1 VLSGKAA
8 GYIKPQGA
16 MRVFNSK
23 KGRCMIKSLTMTLA
37 VVTHIAFTPAAI
49 AFDVTQFGRSP
60 KSLVCPSEL
69 CQDSPLEEVRR
80 IKSGALV
87 HLGFFLAGT
96 GRTVAVDFDRLEV
109 VRVDTYMGGM
119 MKPPE
124 AAPLGSVIRKLQR
137 GQEERTF
144 IIRVRKLTE
153 AQVEQVACS
162 LDRFWEWTWTPPVGW
177 IPPMPRYDGEHRV
190 RLIAN
195 GRARE
200 FSSSF
205 EPVEQITAIIEKMA
219 DPAWGH

>member
-1 VLSGKAA
+1 
-8 GYIKPQGA
+8 
-16 MRVFNSK
+16 
-23 KGRCMIKSLTMTLA
+23 MIKSFAMTLA
-37 VVTHIAFTPAAI
+37 VVTKIAFVPAAI
-49 AFDVTQFGRSP
+49 ACEVTQFGRSP
-60 KSLVCPSEL
+60 KAVTCPPDL
-69 CQDSPLEEVRR
+69 CQGSSLEEVRR

-109 VRVDTYMGGM
+109 VRVDTYIGGGM

-124 AAPLGSVIRKLQR
+124 NVPVGSVTRRLQR
-137 GQEERTF
+137 GQEEDTF

-162 LDRFWEWTWTPPVGW
+162 LDRFWEWTWKPPAGW
-177 IPPMPRYDGEHRV
+177 TPPMPRYDGEHTV

-200 FSSSF
+200 FSSSY
-205 EPVEQITAIIEKMA
+205 EPVEQTTAIIEQVF
-219 DPAWGH
+219 DPAWGR